1 MRVWLL
7 EGLPDAEP
15 GFQAWVLELLGFAT
29 WAPTRAEVLKRIPT
43 KYVEYRAWT
52 RSRGFADPGLSLSVE
67 VVEQIRGD
75 EVLFAWDRDPA
86 TLGELDQAIDLLTA
100 SRSDLITTLECLP
113 VGTFDWDPPYERF
126 LPWARWR
133 TVRQVVAHLANTET
147 HYYLP
152 TIGFQPSAEPV
163 PGDSEWQTFL
173 AGRREEVVKCLD
185 GLRHAP
191 DLAHVAEAW
200 AEAWSVRKVL
210 RRLVWHER
218 LHTKSI
224 RRIAADYN
232 RQRDPLAT

>member
-15 GFQAWVLELLGFAT
+15 GFQAWVLDFLGLAT
-29 WAPTRAEVLKRIPT
+29 WAPTRAEVVKRIPA
-43 KYVEYRAWT
+43 KYAAYRAWA
-52 RSRGFADPGLSLSVE
+52 RSHGFADPGLNLSVE

-86 TLGELDQAIDLLTA
+86 TFGELDQAINLLQA
-100 SRSDLITTLECLP
+100 SRSDLVTTLEWLP
-113 VGTFDWDPPYERF
+113 AATFDWDPPYEGF

-152 TIGFQPSAEPV
+152 TIGFHPSAEPV
-163 PGDSEWQTFL
+163 PGDSEWQSFL
-173 AGRREEVVKCLD
+173 AGRREEVVECLD
-185 GLRHAP
+185 RLRHTP
-191 DLAHVAEAW
+191 DLAQVTEAW
-200 AEAWSVRKVL
+200 AEGWSVRKVL

-224 RRIAADYN
+224 RRIAAEYN
-232 RQRDPLAT
+232 RQRNPRAT